1 MESNWERKVDRW
13 QTVGDRALVEAIR
26 VEVPEAVDEFVSRFE
41 SLVFRYARQFR
52 IPEADRAHWA
62 AELLYDVA
70 MTLSRGVGEPPH
82 HLGAYIA
89 GACRLYARRQRVR
102 ESRYEARVSETL
114 NEIAS
119 SGERVVFEVCS
130 ESSLQAARG
139 PAWERP
145 SLSPVLERLVS
156 AFEEGVTDDERLL
169 LHWLS
174 CQVSYSTIAAWL
186 ESKRSTV
193 FGRAQ
198 RLRDRLIETAF
209 RFGCQLERSERL
221 ELARFLRRTGRVSEE
236 RILQL
241 ERATDM
247 SGAER
252 QVNAPAI
259 NAGVVRRRDNGE
271 EPR

>member
-1 MESNWERKVDRW
+1 MDSNWERKVDRW
-13 QTVGDRALVEAIR
+13 QTIGDRALVEALR
-26 VEVPEAVDEFVSRFE
+26 AEVPEAVDEFVSRFE
-41 SLVFRYARQFR
+41 SLVLRYARQLR
-52 IPEADRAHWA
+52 IPEAYRAHWA
-62 AELLYDVA
+62 AELLYEVA

-89 GACRLYARRQRVR
+89 GACRLHARRQRIR
-102 ESRYEARVSETL
+102 ESKYEARVSEAL
-114 NEIAS
+114 NEIAN

-139 PAWERP
+139 PAWERRT
-145 SLSPVLERLVS
+145 LSPVLERLVS
-156 AFEEGVTDDERLL
+156 AFEEGITDEERLV

-174 CQVSYSTIAAWL
+174 CQVSYTTIAAWL
-186 ESKRSTV
+186 GTKRSTV

-198 RLRDRLIETAF
+198 RLRERLIEAAF
-209 RFGCQLERSERL
+209 RFGSQLERSERL

-241 ERATDM
+241 EQ
-247 SGAER
+247 GAGITEAQQ
-252 QVNAPAI
+252 QVNPPASR
-259 NAGVVRRRDNGE
+259 AGVVRRKDNGE